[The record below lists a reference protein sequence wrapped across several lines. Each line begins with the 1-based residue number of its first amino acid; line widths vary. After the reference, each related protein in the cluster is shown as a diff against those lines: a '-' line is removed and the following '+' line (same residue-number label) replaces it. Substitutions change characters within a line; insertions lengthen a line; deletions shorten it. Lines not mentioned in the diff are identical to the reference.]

1 MSLKPHTYHVARPP
15 PSYVKTLHPGPT
27 DYGANIRL
35 WNDDA
40 EDASSDGDYHD
51 EDDADFAD
59 DDDGYRDG
67 DDDCDNAA
75 MTSIRCITSTA
86 RSHND
91 DDDDDH

>member
-1 MSLKPHTYHVARPP
+1 M
-15 PSYVKTLHPGPT
+15 
-27 DYGANIRL
+27 

-51 EDDADFAD
+51 EDDADVAD
-59 DDDGYRDG
+59 NDDGYRDG
-67 DDDCDNAA
+67 DDDCDNATL
-75 MTSIRCITSTA
+75 TSNHCMTSTA